1 MNIREDLFEYFPDLI
16 FLDAPIEDSNILG
29 ISLVF
34 DKEPTWVVTY
44 SDSLVLSS
52 IKKMFQDSESPF
64 NDAIKWF
71 EDNVESSWVGPETPM
86 FLDTTE
92 NVATRN
98 SVTFEDVLAL
108 DEVSSLYEA
117 TKMISKN
124 PRSILYVPYSEV
136 PKLALLA

>member
-29 ISLVF
+29 ISLVGE
-34 DKEPTWVVTY
+34 DPVWAVTY
-44 SDSLVLSS
+44 SESLVLSS
-52 IKKMFQDSESPF
+52 IKKMFQDSESPL